1 MNRNLA
7 IGIFLGSLVGVAGTL
22 GYQKVFST
30 PSPAPRSHHGKGE
43 HPQPY
48 SWLLPAE
55 FQSSQVF
62 DFVGAQEIIGDPDS
76 VSVHRA
82 SSTGISLMGHNFSAT
97 GTPVS
102 SEDIQILQDVVTSP
116 TTYSGTSACIFSPG
130 VLYRLAKGDRR
141 LDLLIC
147 FSCEDMGWIADE
159 DNSKSSII
167 GLSDIGIGSFRFLS
181 SHAFPSD
188 PAFRQP

>member
-1 MNRNLA
+1 MNRNLT
-7 IGIFLGSLVGVAGTL
+7 IGIFLGSLVGVVGTL

-30 PSPAPRSHHGKGE
+30 HSPAPRSHHGKGE

-62 DFVGAQEIIGDPDS
+62 DFVGAQEIIGAPDS
-76 VSVHRA
+76 VTVHRA
-82 SSTGISLMGHNFSAT
+82 SSAGFSLMGHSFST
-97 GTPVS
+97 IGTPVS
-102 SEDIQILQDVVTSP
+102 NEDIKILQDVVTSP

-130 VLYRLAKGDRR
+130 VLYRLAKGDRH

-159 DNSKSSII
+159 DQSKSGMI
-167 GLSDIGIGSFRFLS
+167 GLSDIGIGSFRYLS

-188 PAFRQP
+188 PAFK